1 MARRKTEAYDR
12 GMKTVL
18 ICGTHQPPNELRDI
32 VERGSTEFIQVSSA
46 NDAPRDVDRIVEWNG
61 RELVFED
68 RRLRWPED
76 EDEVRLL
83 FQTGG

>member
-1 MARRKTEAYDR
+1 
-12 GMKTVL
+12 MKTVL
-18 ICGTHQPPNELRDI
+18 ICGRHEPPNELRDI
-32 VERGSTEFIQVSSA
+32 IERGSTEFLEVKSPG
-46 NDAPRDVDRIVEWNG
+46 DAPRDADRIAAWTG